1 MLASSPRKCPK
12 VGEYVSLE
20 YDGKK
25 VLGMIEA
32 LVRGSVSIN
41 SEIYDPKTI
50 EKIRK
55 IEGNDHYVKGTVR
68 ILGDID
74 DALRIPRTPAPPG
87 TEIRVADSEVLTAD
101 IPGGKL
107 WFKTWKPHNTG

>member
-1 MLASSPRKCPK
+1 MSNDTNGVIGRCIGETSLVDVSFISKEMPK

-74 DALRIPRTPAPPG
+74 DDLEFQEHLHHLEQR
-87 TEIRVADSEVLTAD
+87 
-101 IPGGKL
+101 
-107 WFKTWKPHNTG
+107 